1 MVRFCTTVMARRIE
15 PQAGSQFT
23 AFTLVE
29 LLVVLAIIGVLAGLL
44 LPTLGRANE
53 AGRGTACLGNLHQV
67 GLALQ
72 LYVGDNNNRLP
83 VMRDRGVTTNSP
95 ASTNLAA
102 SIDQVLAGHL
112 GGVAVLRCPSDRQD
126 LFTRSGSSYSWNN
139 LLNGQDAEHLSVF
152 GLDFDPHQIPVV
164 FDKEAFHAA
173 RGAGKGVNYL
183 YADGHIRNLLTLAGK
198 K

>member
-15 PQAGSQFT
+15 PHHGSPFA